1 MINRRVRREE
11 VLSGSI
17 GRRGMDRL
25 ARLFTFKHFFT
36 EMIYPGGVMPWI
48 TFIVGAL
55 AGGLIAGLWMRA
67 RVARLEAAKQFV
79 ETGVTK
85 LQDAF
90 QALADAALRSN
101 QSAFLDAARTT
112 LETTRAEMSGDLA
125 LKQTAI
131 EGAVGGM
138 VQPLADSLGR
148 LEIHVRELE
157 RAREKAYGS
166 LGEQVQTL
174 SRETATLST
183 ALRSPQTRGRWG
195 EVTLR
200 RVAELAG
207 MVHNCDF
214 QEQETREGDGVRIR
228 PDMIVRLPGGR
239 SLIVDAKVP
248 LTAFLDAAGSQDEPS
263 RKAALVRHGQQV
275 SEHVRQL
282 SSKQYWNQFQPTP
295 ELVVLFLPGDHFFS
309 AALEIRPDLIE
320 EALAKKVVIATPVT
334 LISVLK
340 GIAYGWNQEQLAENA
355 EEIRRVA
362 SEMYERVQLVQEH
375 YSDTGRLLEK
385 TVEAYNRSVGSWDS
399 RLVPSLRKMRELGV
413 SNGKEPEA
421 PEQIDLLARR
431 PRAVNG
437 F

>member
-1 MINRRVRREE
+1 
-11 VLSGSI
+11 
-17 GRRGMDRL
+17 
-25 ARLFTFKHFFT
+25 
-36 EMIYPGGVMPWI
+36 MIYPGGVMPWFA
-48 TFIVGAL
+48 FIAGLL

-67 RVARLEAAKQFV
+67 RVARLDAARHFAEA
-79 ETGVTK
+79 GVLK
-85 LQDAF
+85 LTDTF

-101 QSAFLDAARTT
+101 QSAFLDAARST

-125 LKQTAI
+125 QKQTAI
-131 EGAVGGM
+131 EGAIGGM

-148 LEIHVRELE
+148 LETQVRELE
-157 RAREKAYGS
+157 RAREKAFGS
-166 LGEQVQTL
+166 LGAQVQTL
-174 SRETATLST
+174 ARETATLST
-183 ALRSPQTRGRWG
+183 ALRSPHIRGRWG

-207 MVHNCDF
+207 MVPNCDF
-214 QEQETREGDGVRIR
+214 QEQETHEGDGVRVR
-228 PDMIVRLPGGR
+228 PDMTVRLPGGR
-239 SLIVDAKVP
+239 TLVVDAKVP
-248 LTAFLDAAGSQDEPS
+248 LSAYLDAVSAPDETS
-263 RKAALVRHGQQV
+263 RKAALQRHSQQV

-282 SSKQYWNQFQPTP
+282 SSKQYWNQFQPAP

-320 EALAKKVVIATPVT
+320 EALARKVVIATPVT

-362 SEMYERVQLVQEH
+362 SEMYDRVQLVQEH
-375 YSDTGRLLEK
+375 YSDAGRLLEK
-385 TVEAYNRSVGSWDS
+385 TVEAYNRSVGSWDQ
-399 RLVPSLRKMRELGV
+399 RLVPALRKMRELGV
-413 SNGKEPEA
+413 ASGEEPEA

-431 PRAVNG
+431 PRAVSG

>member
-1 MINRRVRREE
+1 
-11 VLSGSI
+11 
-17 GRRGMDRL
+17 
-25 ARLFTFKHFFT
+25 
-36 EMIYPGGVMPWI
+36 MIYPGGVMPWV
-48 TFIVGAL
+48 TFIVGAF
-55 AGGLIAGLWMRA
+55 AGGLIASLWMRA
-67 RVARLEAAKQFV
+67 KLARLEAARQFA
-79 ETGVTK
+79 ESGAAK
-85 LQDAF
+85 LTDTF

-112 LETTRAEMSGDLA
+112 LDASLDKGRAEMSGDLA
-125 LKQTAI
+125 QKQTAI

-166 LGEQVQTL
+166 LGLQVQTL
-174 SRETATLST
+174 ARETATLST

-214 QEQETREGDGVRIR
+214 SEQETREGDGVRIR
-228 PDMIVRLPGGR
+228 PDMIVRLPGDR
-239 SLIVDAKVP
+239 SLVVDAKVP
-248 LTAFLDAAGSQDEPS
+248 LTAYLDAMGAPDEAS
-263 RKAALVRHGQQV
+263 RKASLQRHSQQV

-282 SSKQYWNQFQPTP
+282 SSKQYWNQFQPAP

-309 AALEIRPDLIE
+309 AALECRPDLIE

-362 SEMYERVQLVQEH
+362 SEMYDRVQAVHEH
-375 YSDTGRLLEK
+375 YSATGRLLEK
-385 TVEAYNRSVGSWDS
+385 TVAAYNSSVGSWDS

-413 SNGKEPEA
+413 SNGEEPQA

>member
-1 MINRRVRREE
+1 
-11 VLSGSI
+11 
-17 GRRGMDRL
+17 
-25 ARLFTFKHFFT
+25 
-36 EMIYPGGVMPWI
+36 MIYPGVVMPWFA
-48 TFIVGAL
+48 FIAGLL

-67 RVARLEAAKQFV
+67 KLARLEAARQFA
-79 ETGVTK
+79 EFGAAK
-85 LQDAF
+85 LQGTF

-112 LETTRAEMSGDLA
+112 LETTRVEMSADLA
-125 LKQTAI
+125 QRHTAI
-131 EGAVGGM
+131 EGV
-138 VQPLADSLGR
+138 VQPLADSLVR
-148 LEIHVRELE
+148 LETQVRELE
-157 RAREKAYGS
+157 RTREKAFGS

-174 SRETATLST
+174 ARETATLST

-214 QEQETREGDGVRIR
+214 QEQETREADGLRIR
-228 PDMIVRLPGGR
+228 PDMTVRLPSGR
-239 SLIVDAKVP
+239 SLVVDAKVP
-248 LTAFLDAAGSQDEPS
+248 LTAYLDAVGAADEIS
-263 RKAALVRHGQQV
+263 RKNALLRHGQQV
-275 SEHVRQL
+275 AEHVRQL
-282 SSKQYWNQFQPTP
+282 SSKQYWNQFQPAP

-385 TVEAYNRSVGSWDS
+385 TVEAYNRSVGSWDA
-399 RLVPSLRKMRELGV
+399 RLVPALRKMRELGV
-413 SNGKEPEA
+413 SNAGEPQA

>member
-1 MINRRVRREE
+1 MTWF
-11 VLSGSI
+11 
-17 GRRGMDRL
+17 
-25 ARLFTFKHFFT
+25 A
-36 EMIYPGGVMPWI
+36 
-48 TFIVGAL
+48 FIAGL
-55 AGGLIAGLWMRA
+55 IAGGLLAGLWMRA
-67 RVARLEAAKQFV
+67 RVARLEAARQFA
-79 ETGVTK
+79 ESGATK
-85 LQDAF
+85 LHDTF

-101 QSAFLDAARTT
+101 QSAFLDVAKAS
-112 LETTRAEMSGDLA
+112 LQTTRAEMSGDLA
-125 LKQTAI
+125 QKQTAI
-131 EGAVGGM
+131 EGV
-138 VQPLADSLGR
+138 VQPLAASLGR
-148 LEIHVRELE
+148 LETQVRELE
-157 RAREKAYGS
+157 RAREKAYGT
-166 LGEQVQTL
+166 LGEQVQSL
-174 SRETATLST
+174 ARETATLST

-214 QEQETREGDGVRIR
+214 SEQETREGDGIRIR
-228 PDMIVRLPGGR
+228 PDMIVRLPAGR
-239 SLIVDAKVP
+239 CLVVDAKVP
-248 LTAFLDAAGSQDEPS
+248 LTAYLDAVGAPDEAS
-263 RKAALVRHGQQV
+263 RRASLVRHSQQV

-282 SSKQYWNQFQPTP
+282 SSKQYWNQFQPAP

-309 AALEIRPDLIE
+309 AALECRPDLIE

-362 SEMYERVQLVQEH
+362 TEMYERVQLVEEH

-413 SNGKEPEA
+413 SNGDEPEA

>member
-1 MINRRVRREE
+1 
-11 VLSGSI
+11 
-17 GRRGMDRL
+17 
-25 ARLFTFKHFFT
+25 
-36 EMIYPGGVMPWI
+36 MIYPGGVSPWV
-48 TFIVGAL
+48 TFLVGL
-55 AGGLIAGLWMRA
+55 LVGGLMIGLWMRA
-67 RVARLEAAKQFV
+67 RLARLEAAKHFA
-79 ETGVTK
+79 EAGVTK
-85 LQDAF
+85 LTDTF
-90 QALADAALRSN
+90 QSLADAALRSN
-101 QSAFLDAARTT
+101 QSAFLEAARAT
-112 LETTRAEMSGDLA
+112 LETTRVEMTGDLA
-125 LKQTAI
+125 QKQTAI
-131 EGAVGGM
+131 EGAIGGM

-148 LEIHVRELE
+148 LETHVRELE

-174 SRETATLST
+174 ARETATLST

-228 PDMIVRLPGGR
+228 PDMIVRLPADR
-239 SLIVDAKVP
+239 SIVVDAKVP
-248 LTAFLDAAGSQDEPS
+248 LTAYLDAVSAPDETS
-263 RKAALVRHGQQV
+263 CKAALQRHGQQV
-275 SEHVRQL
+275 AEHVRQL
-282 SSKQYWNQFQPTP
+282 SSKQYWNQFQPAP

-309 AALEIRPDLIE
+309 AALESRPDLIE

-375 YSDTGRLLEK
+375 YSDAGRLLEK

-399 RLVPSLRKMRELGV
+399 RLVPALRKMRELGV
-413 SNGKEPEA
+413 AGGEEPEA
-421 PEQIDLLARR
+421 PQQIDLLARR
-431 PRAVNG
+431 PRAVGG

>member
-1 MINRRVRREE
+1 
-11 VLSGSI
+11 
-17 GRRGMDRL
+17 
-25 ARLFTFKHFFT
+25 
-36 EMIYPGGVMPWI
+36 MIYPGGVMPWFA
-48 TFIVGAL
+48 FIAGLL
-55 AGGLIAGLWMRA
+55 AGGLTAGLWMRA
-67 RVARLEAAKQFV
+67 RLARLEAAKQFAESGV
-79 ETGVTK
+79 AKLHET
-85 LQDAF
+85 F
-90 QALADAALRSN
+90 QALADATLRTN

-125 LKQTAI
+125 QKQTAI
-131 EGAVGGM
+131 EGAIGGM
-138 VQPLADSLGR
+138 VQPLADSLDR
-148 LEIHVRELE
+148 LEVHVRELE
-157 RAREKAYGS
+157 RARERAYGS

-174 SRETATLST
+174 ARDTATLST

-214 QEQETREGDGVRIR
+214 SEQETREGDGVRIR
-228 PDMIVRLPGGR
+228 PDMIVRLPGDR
-239 SLIVDAKVP
+239 SLVVDAKVP
-248 LTAFLDAAGSQDEPS
+248 LTAYLDAAGAQDEAS

-282 SSKQYWNQFQPTP
+282 ASKQYWTQFQPAP

-309 AALEIRPDLIE
+309 AALEIRPDLME
-320 EALAKKVVIATPVT
+320 EALSKKVVIATPVT

-362 SEMYERVQLVQEH
+362 SEIYERVELVQEH

-413 SNGKEPEA
+413 SNGQEPEA

-431 PRAVNG
+431 PRAVNA

>member
-1 MINRRVRREE
+1 M
-11 VLSGSI
+11 L
-17 GRRGMDRL
+17 
-25 ARLFTFKHFFT
+25 
-36 EMIYPGGVMPWI
+36 YPGGVMPWVA
-48 TFIVGAL
+48 FVFGL
-55 AGGLIAGLWMRA
+55 MAGGLIAGLWMRA
-67 RVARLEAAKQFV
+67 RLARLEAATQFA
-79 ETGVTK
+79 ESGATK
-85 LQDAF
+85 LEETF

-101 QSAFLDAARTT
+101 QSAFLNAARAT

-125 LKQTAI
+125 QKQTAI

-138 VQPLADSLGR
+138 VQPLAASLGR
-148 LEIHVRELE
+148 LETQVRELE

-174 SRETATLST
+174 ARETATLST

-214 QEQETREGDGVRIR
+214 SEQETREGDGGRIR
-228 PDMIVRLPGGR
+228 PDMIVRLPAGR
-239 SLIVDAKVP
+239 SLVVDAKVP
-248 LTAFLDAAGSQDEPS
+248 LTAYLDAVSAADDTS
-263 RKAALVRHGQQV
+263 RKAALQRHGQQV

-282 SSKQYWNQFQPTP
+282 SSKQYWNQFQPAP

-309 AALEIRPDLIE
+309 AALECRPDLIE
-320 EALAKKVVIATPVT
+320 ESLAKKVVIATPVT

-413 SNGKEPEA
+413 SNGEEPEA

>member
-1 MINRRVRREE
+1 MTW
-11 VLSGSI
+11 
-17 GRRGMDRL
+17 L
-25 ARLFTFKHFFT
+25 A
-36 EMIYPGGVMPWI
+36 
-48 TFIVGAL
+48 FIAGEL
-55 AGGLIAGLWMRA
+55 AGGLIAYLWMRA
-67 RVARLEAAKQFV
+67 RLARLEAAKHFA
-79 ETGVTK
+79 ESGATK
-85 LQDAF
+85 LTETF

-101 QSAFLDAARTT
+101 QSAFLNAARTT

-125 LKQTAI
+125 QKQTAI
-131 EGAVGGM
+131 EGV

-148 LEIHVRELE
+148 LEAHVRELE

-174 SRETATLST
+174 ARETATLST

-195 EVTLR
+195 EVTLK

-228 PDMIVRLPGGR
+228 PDLIVRLPGGR
-239 SLIVDAKVP
+239 ALVVDAKVP
-248 LTAFLDAAGSQDEPS
+248 LTAYLDAVSAPDEAS
-263 RKAALVRHGQQV
+263 RKAALVRHGGQV
-275 SEHVRQL
+275 AEHVRQL
-282 SSKQYWNQFQPTP
+282 SSKQYWNQFQPAP

-309 AALEIRPDLIE
+309 AALECRPDLIE
-320 EALAKKVVIATPVT
+320 EALARKVVIATPVT

-340 GIAYGWNQEQLAENA
+340 GIAYGWNQEQFAENA
-355 EEIRRVA
+355 EDIRRIA

-375 YSDTGRLLEK
+375 YSDTGRLLKK

-399 RLVPSLRKMRELGV
+399 RLVPALRKMRELGV
-413 SNGKEPEA
+413 SNGEEPDA